1 MKPQELK
8 ITYKTP
14 TGMDVTVKND
24 TTFKS
29 AKKKM
34 KPVIRKKLKS
44 SKKLCKKNER
54 LKVSFRFKSR
64 QFKNDLGRWKKKCRR
79 LRIST

>member
-1 MKPQELK
+1 VKPQELK

-34 KPVIRKKLKS
+34 KPELKLI
-44 SKKLCKKNER
+44 CTPIAFPAITAPN
-54 LKVSFRFKSR
+54 VT
-64 QFKNDLGRWKKKCRR
+64 
-79 LRIST
+79 LR